1 MIASERE
8 RCACRRL
15 TPHDRHIDA
24 GRPGLDDFDGFAWAE
39 WTSHHWEI
47 PITACVVYLVGIF
60 LLKRFM
66 AERKPVRLQ
75 RIVLGWN
82 FGLSAFSFAGMAYC
96 VPHLL
101 FGEHG
106 VYNRGFTGAVCSH

>member
-15 TPHDRHIDA
+15 TPHHRHIDA

-66 AERKPVRLQ
+66 AERKRQAHVAQVARTTVRL
-75 RIVLGWN
+75 RLRLRLRALGWV
-82 FGLSAFSFAGMAYC
+82 LR
-96 VPHLL
+96 L
-101 FGEHG
+101 
-106 VYNRGFTGAVCSH
+106 

>member
-15 TPHDRHIDA
+15 TPHHRHIDA

-66 AERKPVRLQ
+66 AERKRRARVAQVAPGELS
-75 RIVLGWN
+75 LLWD
-82 FGLSAFSFAGMAYC
+82 LSAASVAGVASPGGWAAGRMAG
-96 VPHLL
+96 LL
-101 FGEHG
+101 VVG
-106 VYNRGFTGAVCSH
+106 CIL